1 MVKEKRKRGVPY
13 LDSVDLEILELLD
26 SPNWNVKKDLGGWSV
41 LDIVEKLEIQHN
53 NLKPHIDKLLKLN
66 LICLKDLSEYK
77 NRGEKNIKIKKVG
90 LTSIRVLIDRWIED
104 DVMFMSDEELIK
116 AKADR
121 EYFKNVVKC
130 LSDVRKYFWDKE
142 QKDFLELDLRSIETQ
157 DRLLNTKIGTLTED
171 DNKKISKKKNEI
183 KKIIKNSRKKRH

>member
-13 LDSVDLEILELLD
+13 LDSVDLEILEFLD
-26 SPNWNVKKDLGGWSV
+26 TPNYSANKNGWAVLDVVKK
-41 LDIVEKLEIQHN
+41 LDIQHN

-66 LICLKDLSEYK
+66 LICVVDLSSYK
-77 NRGEKNIKIKKVG
+77 QRGKKLIENKKVG
-90 LTSIRVLIDRWIED
+90 LSSVRARNDNWFENYADFEGEKEYIE
-104 DVMFMSDEELIK
+104 E
-116 AKADR
+116 AKKEN
-121 EYFKNVVKC
+121 EYFKVVLKC
-130 LSDVRKYFWDKE
+130 LRDIRSYFYNKE
-142 QKDFLELDLRSIETQ
+142 NEEYLELDLRSKETQ